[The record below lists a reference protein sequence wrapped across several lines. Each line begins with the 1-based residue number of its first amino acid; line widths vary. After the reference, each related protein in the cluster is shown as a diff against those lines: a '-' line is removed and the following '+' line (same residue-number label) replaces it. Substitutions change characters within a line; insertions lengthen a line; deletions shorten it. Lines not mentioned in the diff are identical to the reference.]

1 MFILLSGARASCP
14 RRRELTI
21 RVQYIQVAGA
31 HYRALPVFERSVA
44 RVSAKPDVSAL
55 TSHFADHRQYRQE
68 KHAGSHHRSSDTPV
82 PDDRIESA
90 HRNRMAQTLLPLK
103 LVPPPLR
110 EGVLLRP
117 DLQALLAE
125 VRLHP
130 LTVVTAPAGYG
141 KTTLLAQWAQE
152 LGRTGAP
159 VSWLTL
165 DVGDRDPAL
174 FLAYLIRAFQMAF
187 PALGRDASRVL
198 SSAASLE
205 RDWPLV
211 AGALCSDLQR
221 QVLSAAFLFLDDLHQ
236 VIDSAV
242 IGQILGYLLRA
253 APPTLH
259 VVVASRREVHI
270 PPLSRLRTEG
280 RLVEVRQADL
290 HLTPE
295 QARQLLTIQGVAL
308 SDEELTTLL
317 ARTEGWALSL
327 QLAARALAE
336 LPAERRSAFVEALG
350 GGSEQLLSYLADEVL
365 ADLPPDVLEFLRLA
379 ALPPHFDADLLTA
392 VLLRDD
398 VPYLLRRVRTLGL
411 PLTPLDDQ
419 GERLRFHPLWREL
432 LLRGID
438 EFVDDETLVAFHR
451 RFGRQFEMR
460 GELEEALEHYA
471 HAGSV
476 DNLERALLER
486 AWPLLN
492 SPRRDTVRRWIEQ
505 IPVER
510 RDANPELLY
519 MWGYSQIVS
528 DPSRA
533 AQIIEHAAELF
544 RRSGAHARELRAYSD
559 LATLL
564 FWQARPAD
572 FAAVCVRA
580 IRAANLARDAWSRG
594 AALTCVAAML
604 AIRGRL
610 SAALRVA
617 RHAAAHPLNPAW
629 HWLLAMIVT
638 SIHNQLGRPDDALAV
653 VDEALQSSQIDSND
667 RMRQN
672 LLRQRAMA
680 LYQIGQP
687 AEAITLALDVHRYLL
702 DYYRDGTAG
711 VSAAQLAL
719 LLSLQGRFDESAFYI
734 AQARAAFHDLGALA
748 PLASLQVIE
757 LYNMLRCGQAARAA
771 AAASAF
777 VRRLDEVEGVA
788 PDLRLR
794 LLLAIVLGEA
804 GEHRQALDLLQTT
817 VQQMQHRGYR
827 LFLASAC
834 LYGAALAGVCG
845 EGALRDAW
853 LRTGW
858 TIAAD
863 DRSRFLPMM
872 PVSALKDVAIAALR
886 TGIAPDAVGRILP
899 HHVGDEAV
907 ELLQDALNDPDP
919 SVRAHVVRL
928 LGEVGAAAAYPALR
942 LLLKDRNPA
951 VRQAAEES
959 LNRLVYRPPYPLRI
973 RMLGAFTVW
982 RGDHEIRDREWRSSK
997 ARQLLQLLLTERGRA
1012 LPRERVVEA
1021 LWPDMEIEAATNN
1034 LRVTINRLSKA
1045 LEPDRPEGAPSAY
1058 LIQQGETYAFNT
1070 ASDHHIDV
1078 VEFTDAVAEGQRA
1091 DQRGQRTA
1099 VIAAYRRAVQLYG
1112 GPYLP
1117 DNMYED
1123 WTVVER
1129 ERLALMF
1136 VEIALRLGTLL
1147 LEEGAV
1153 HEAIGLGWRVV
1164 EIDQTQE
1171 EAYRLLMRAH
1181 AALGERSTALR
1192 LYARCVDVLQNELGI
1207 APLPETTALYHA
1219 LRDMR

>member
-1 MFILLSGARASCP
+1 MRTL
-14 RRRELTI
+14 
-21 RVQYIQVAGA
+21 
-31 HYRALPVFERSVA
+31 
-44 RVSAKPDVSAL
+44 
-55 TSHFADHRQYRQE
+55 DHSIE
-68 KHAGSHHRSSDTPV
+68 PGS
-82 PDDRIESA
+82 
-90 HRNRMAQTLLPLK
+90 RNRVAQALLPLK

-125 VRLHP
+125 VRLQP
-130 LTVVTAPAGYG
+130 LTLVIAPAGYG
-141 KTTLLAQWAQE
+141 KTTLIAQWAQE

-165 DVGDRDPAL
+165 DVGERDPAL
-174 FLAYLIRAFQMAF
+174 FLAYLIRAFQTAF
-187 PALGRDASRVL
+187 PALGQDAARVL
-198 SSAASLE
+198 SSAANLE

-221 QVLSAAFLFLDDLHQ
+221 HVLSAAFLFLDDLHQ
-236 VIDSAV
+236 AIDSAV

-253 APPTLH
+253 APPSLH
-259 VVVASRREVHI
+259 IVIASRRELHI
-270 PPLSRLRTEG
+270 SPLARMRTEG
-280 RLVEVRQADL
+280 RIVEVRQSDL

-295 QARQLLTIQGVAL
+295 QARQLLAIQGVTL
-308 SDEELTTLL
+308 SDEELTMLL

-327 QLAARALAE
+327 QLAARVLAE
-336 LPAERRSAFVEALG
+336 QPVERRSELVAALG
-350 GGSEQLLSYLADEVL
+350 GGSEQLFAYLAAEVL
-365 ADLPPDVLEFLRLA
+365 AELPADVLEFLRLA
-379 ALPPHFDADLLTA
+379 ALPPHFDADLLTDA
-392 VLLRDD
+392 LLRDD
-398 VPYLLRRVRTLGL
+398 VPYLLRRVRSLGL
-411 PLTPLDDQ
+411 PLMPLDAQ

-432 LLRGID
+432 LLRGIH
-438 EFVDDETLVAFHR
+438 EMVDDETLAAFHR
-451 RFGRQFEMR
+451 RFGRQFEIH
-460 GELEEALEHYA
+460 GELEEALDHYA
-471 HAGSV
+471 RANST
-476 DNLERALLER
+476 DDLERALLER
-486 AWPLLN
+486 AWPLLS

-559 LATLL
+559 LAALL
-564 FWQARPAD
+564 FWQARPTD

-580 IRAANLARDAWSRG
+580 IRAANQARDPWSRG
-594 AALTCVAAML
+594 AALTCAAAML

-610 SAALRVA
+610 PSTLRVA
-617 RHAAAHPLNPAW
+617 RHAATHPLNPAW
-629 HWLLAMIVT
+629 RWLLAMIVA
-638 SIHNQLGRPDDALAV
+638 SIHNQLGRPSEALAV
-653 VDEALQSSQIDSND
+653 IDEALQLTQIDAND

-680 LYQIGQP
+680 LYLLGQHT
-687 AEAITLALDVHRYLL
+687 EAIALALDAHRYLL

-719 LLSLQGRFDESAFYI
+719 LLSLQGRLDEAAIYI
-734 AQARAAFHDLGALA
+734 AQARAAFHELGALA
-748 PLASLQVIE
+748 PLTSLQAIE
-757 LYNMLRCGQAARAA
+757 LYGMLRRGQAPRAA
-771 AAASAF
+771 AAAAAF

-794 LLLAIVLGEA
+794 LLLAVVLGEA
-804 GEHRQALDLLQTT
+804 GDHHQALDLLKTT
-817 VQQMQHRGYR
+817 VQHMQHRGYR
-827 LFLASAC
+827 TFLASAC
-834 LYGAALAGVCG
+834 LYGAYLAGLCG
-845 EGALRDAW
+845 DAALRDAW

-858 TIAAD
+858 TVAEE
-863 DRSRFLPMM
+863 DRCRFLPMM
-872 PVSALKDVAIAALR
+872 PADALKDVAVAALR
-886 TGIAPDAVGRILP
+886 VGIGADAIGRIVPGHL
-899 HHVGDEAV
+899 GDEAV
-907 ELLQDALNDPDP
+907 ALFQDVLNDP
-919 SVRAHVVRL
+919 SSEVRAQAARL
-928 LGEVGAAAAYPALR
+928 LGDVGTAVAYPALR
-942 LLLKDRNPA
+942 ALLKDRNA
-951 VRQAAEES
+951 IVRQIAEES
-959 LNRLVYRPPYPLRI
+959 LNRLVYRPPYVLRI

-997 ARQLLQLLLTERGRA
+997 ARQLLQLLLTERGQA

-1021 LWPDMEIEAATNN
+1021 LWPDMDIDAATNN

-1045 LEPDRPEGAPSAY
+1045 LEPERPDGAPSAY
-1058 LIQQGETYAFNT
+1058 LVQQGETYAFNI
-1070 ASDHHIDV
+1070 ASDHRIDV
-1078 VEFTDAVAEGQRA
+1078 VEFVEAINEGRRA
-1091 DQRGQRTA
+1091 DQRGQRAA
-1099 VIAAYRRAVQLYG
+1099 VIAACRRAVQLYG

-1136 VEIALRLGTLL
+1136 VEAALRLGALL

-1153 HEAIGLGWRVV
+1153 HEAIGLGWRVI

-1192 LYARCVDVLQNELGI
+1192 LYARCVSVLQNELGI

-1219 LRDMR
+1219 LRDLR